1 MGKKCKCPPAGAPD
15 WVMTFGDMMS
25 LLLTFFILLVSL
37 SEIKE
42 EDIWRAKAEV
52 VKQSFGIHGGGGK
65 VPSDA
70 DPTLSLMRKLE
81 RMYLQQQEE
90 KRVSQTQ
97 DQAIPGRHL
106 RVTQTREDLTR
117 GIGKVTFEPGSADL
131 SESARIA
138 LRPGVEVF
146 KGHTNKIE
154 LHGHASSS
162 ELGVRSKYPDLWSLS
177 FARAQ
182 AVKQVLV
189 DEFGVKPERIRLVA
203 NADNEPMAKR
213 KYTSRALEPNRRVE
227 IRISNRLV
235 DEFTQPVANAD

>member
-1 MGKKCKCPPAGAPD
+1 MAKKCKCPPPGAPD

-65 VPSDA
+65 VPSEA

-81 RMYLQQQEE
+81 RQYLQQAED

-97 DQAIPGRHL
+97 DQAIPGKHM

-117 GIGKVTFEPGSADL
+117 GVGKVTFEPGSATIGEYAKVGL
-131 SESARIA
+131 AS
-138 LRPGVEVF
+138 GVEIF
-146 KGHTNKIE
+146 KGYTNKIE

-162 ELGVRSKYPDLWSLS
+162 ELGVRSKFPDLWSLS
-177 FARAQ
+177 FARAR
-182 AVKQVLV
+182 AVKEMLV
-189 DEFGVKPERIRLVA
+189 TEFGVKPDRIRLVA
-203 NADNEPMAKR
+203 NADKEPMVKR

-227 IRISNRLV
+227 IRISKRLV
-235 DEFTQPVANAD
+235 DEFTKPVANAD

>member
-1 MGKKCKCPPAGAPD
+1 
-15 WVMTFGDMMS
+15 MTFGDMMS

-42 EDIWRAKAEV
+42 EDIWRAQAEV

-70 DPTLSLMRKLE
+70 DPTLSLMRKME

-90 KRVSQTQ
+90 RRISETQ
-97 DQAIPGRHL
+97 DQAIAGRHT

-117 GIGKVTFEPGSADL
+117 GIGKITFEPGSAAL
-131 SESARIA
+131 SDSAKAAIA
-138 LRPGVEVF
+138 PGVEIF

-162 ELGVRSKYPDLWSLS
+162 ELSVRSKYPDLWSLS

-182 AVKQVLV
+182 AVKEALV
-189 DEFGVKPERIRLVA
+189 TDYGIKPDRIRLVA
-203 NADNEPMAKR
+203 NADNEPMTKR
-213 KYTSRALEPNRRVE
+213 KYTTRALEPNRRVE

-235 DEFTQPVANAD
+235 DEFTKPVANAD